1 MSTHILSTALSS
13 LRSSGFSNKDSG
25 VKRTAK
31 VVLSAPVVEGLSSAA
46 VDFSTKFNIGTNP
59 YTGVS
64 SNLPFWKAEGYA
76 DGAEKVLD
84 HDRFCLEK
92 DIRDMVGEL
101 GEEELGLVSATR
113 KEAKTLE
120 KNIGD
125 LKLKLANKVL
135 KLGNV
140 VKKLTHHYGFQSWYG
155 DLFNYPVLEI
165 AVKPEPT
172 PVLLSGEALAK
183 RFMAEL
189 LTPDFLAEIA
199 KQQLSEEEMEKV
211 IAARAEAIITSLK
224 ELADPE
230 AYAAFYAAYR
240 KQHPESKS
248 EVVVAEAAIIETS
261 VDNGEPKVLSELVNQ
276 TVEASGS
283 QTAMAEKLSRAA
295 ELVKEGKRKNR
306 QQHRRAA

>member
-1 MSTHILSTALSS
+1 MENLQSAVV
-13 LRSSGFSNKDSG
+13 FSNK
-25 VKRTAK
+25 
-31 VVLSAPVVEGLSSAA
+31 
-46 VDFSTKFNIGTNP
+46 TNP
-59 YTGVS
+59 YTEWAF
-64 SNLPFWKAEGYA
+64 NHPHYKAKRVYINA
-76 DGAEKVLD
+76 DERYLD
-84 HDRFCLEK
+84 QYRFCADK
-92 DIRDMVGEL
+92 DLQDFVKSGVDL
-101 GEEELGLVSATR
+101 T
-113 KEAKTLE
+113 KP
-120 KNIGD
+120 KNKARLKKLA
-125 LKLKLANKVL
+125 LKLQDV
-135 KLGNV
+135 V
-140 VKKLTHHYGFQSWYG
+140 VKMETKAGFVSWYG
-155 DLFNYPVLEI
+155 DLFDLIFADKVKETEAFQESPAPV
-165 AVKPEPT
+165 AVTKPIPAAPTPAPAAT

-240 KQHPESKS
+240 KQHPAPQEP
-248 EVVVAEAAIIETS
+248 EMVVAEAAIIETS